1 MVTQSKKRTEI
12 QEPITK
18 LLQNVVKKRKM
29 QLFFQIMTIKMKK
42 NLLLKVLLNV
52 VEKKRIPL

>member
-18 LLQNVVKKRKM
+18 LLQNVVEKRKM
-29 QLFFQIMTIKMKK
+29 QLFLQIMTIKMKK